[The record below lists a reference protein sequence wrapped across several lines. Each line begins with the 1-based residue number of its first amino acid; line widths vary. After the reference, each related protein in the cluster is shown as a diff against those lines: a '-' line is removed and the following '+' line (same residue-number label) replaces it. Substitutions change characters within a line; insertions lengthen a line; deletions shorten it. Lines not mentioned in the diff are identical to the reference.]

1 MDGGDD
7 AALYRQGM
15 LPLVETVIG
24 ARRLCAAVRRG
35 TVLSVIAAALGL
47 FLSYYLTSAGSFTA
61 LEPVYML
68 AFLLVWLLPTL
79 LLSGL
84 VKYF

>member
-1 MDGGDD
+1 M
-7 AALYRQGM
+7 AQ
-15 LPLVETVIG
+15 LPLPTLPVIKCV
-24 ARRLCAAVRRG
+24 LE
-35 TVLSVIAAALGL
+35 TVLSIIAAALGL

-61 LEPVYML
+61 MEPVYML